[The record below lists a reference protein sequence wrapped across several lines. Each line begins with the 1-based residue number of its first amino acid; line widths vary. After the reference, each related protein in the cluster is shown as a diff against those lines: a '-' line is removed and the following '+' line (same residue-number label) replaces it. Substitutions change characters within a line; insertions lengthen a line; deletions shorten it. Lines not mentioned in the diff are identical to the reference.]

1 MLRHRVS
8 RKLTFA
14 LLFTGFL
21 VAGLACTDA
30 RLEVASGTAFVD
42 VSVVDVLNGQ
52 IIEGQ
57 TVILQ
62 VDQIFAVE
70 PSERVVLGDEVFTI
84 QGSGKYLI
92 PGLWDMHA
100 HAIDRDGK
108 DLFPELFVANG
119 VTGIREMW
127 GDLEIAE
134 DIRSEAGEGRRVIP
148 RLVVAGNLIE
158 GKDPFWP
165 GSNVASTPEAGRALV
180 DSLVAAG
187 AGFIKVYHTLEPE
200 VFFAIAD
207 QASKIGIPFVGH
219 VPIGVTVSQAA
230 DVGMSSIEHAITLF
244 YDCAIEKD
252 APSLQAYQGGWDEGE
267 CAAVAEQLRRN
278 GTWYVPSLVTERGY
292 AFLDTQEFQSDP
304 RLRFMP
310 DFIRSWWLPEND
322 LFGSEYTAED
332 WLTAKEGY
340 SHVVDVTRFLADQ
353 GVQIL
358 AGSDT
363 PNAYAFPG
371 FGLHDE
377 LEILVKAG
385 LTPLQALRAAT
396 IDAARFLEATD
407 TLGSVEPGKVAD
419 LVLLGGNPLEDI
431 SNTREI
437 LAVVLNGRLLDR
449 DDLDGLLAWA
459 EEKAKELKES

>member
-1 MLRHRVS
+1 M
-8 RKLTFA
+8 
-14 LLFTGFL
+14 
-21 VAGLACTDA
+21 
-30 RLEVASGTAFVD
+30 
-42 VSVVDVLNGQ
+42 
-52 IIEGQ
+52 
-57 TVILQ
+57 
-62 VDQIFAVE
+62 
-70 PSERVVLGDEVFTI
+70 
-84 QGSGKYLI
+84 
-92 PGLWDMHA
+92 
-100 HAIDRDGK
+100 
-108 DLFPELFVANG
+108 
-119 VTGIREMW
+119 RE
-127 GDLEIAE
+127 
-134 DIRSEAGEGRRVIP
+134 S
-148 RLVVAGNLIE
+148 
-158 GKDPFWP
+158 
-165 GSNVASTPEAGRALV
+165 
-180 DSLVAAG
+180 
-187 AGFIKVYHTLEPE
+187 
-200 VFFAIAD
+200 
-207 QASKIGIPFVGH
+207 
-219 VPIGVTVSQAA
+219 
-230 DVGMSSIEHAITLF
+230 
-244 YDCAIEKD
+244 
-252 APSLQAYQGGWDEGE
+252 
-267 CAAVAEQLRRN
+267 
-278 GTWYVPSLVTERGY
+278 GY

-419 LVLLGGNPLEDI
+419 LVLLGGNPLEEI